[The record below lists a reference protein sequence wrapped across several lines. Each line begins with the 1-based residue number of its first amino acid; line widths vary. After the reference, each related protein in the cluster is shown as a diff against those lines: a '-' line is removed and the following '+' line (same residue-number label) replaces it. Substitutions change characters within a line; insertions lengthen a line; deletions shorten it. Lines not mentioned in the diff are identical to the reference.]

1 MNHEAPTSR
10 ADRDKVQAVHDYIDV
25 KKHER
30 QVNKILHGFPSP
42 RLWHEKDIPISSA
55 IENKQAGSGGKPNR
69 LWLYVSTPYCL
80 KTDPDKCGY
89 CLFPVEVFGGM
100 GQLDT
105 YLNYLEKEVAM
116 YQGMFDDC
124 EILT

>member
-1 MNHEAPTSR
+1 MSHRMPTTGAERS
-10 ADRDKVQAVHDYIDV
+10 KVQAVQDYIER

-42 RLWHEKDIPISSA
+42 RLWHEKNIPVKEA
-55 IENKQAGSGGKPNR
+55 IDNRQAGHPSRPNR
-69 LWLYVSTPYCL
+69 FWLYASTPYCL

-105 YLNYLEKEVAM
+105 YLNYLEK
-116 YQGMFDDC
+116 
-124 EILT
+124 